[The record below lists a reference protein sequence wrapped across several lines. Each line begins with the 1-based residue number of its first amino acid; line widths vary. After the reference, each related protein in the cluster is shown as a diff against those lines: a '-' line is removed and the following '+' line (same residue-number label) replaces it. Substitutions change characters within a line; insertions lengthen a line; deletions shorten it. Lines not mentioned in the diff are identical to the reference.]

1 MNFPEPGREKFPSL
15 TPKVTRPVQ
24 GATQGN
30 SRHSAWR
37 TRIEENPA
45 MNPPLSGDGQR
56 AWRDVALIA
65 LCTLL
70 FAMASVHFDFGETL
84 SAWTQPREKYQ
95 LDELPGVLLV
105 IASGMAWFALRRTRD
120 ARMELARRRAAE
132 GELVAALSEIQR
144 LERANSKIS
153 EEERRHLARELHD
166 ELGQYLNAI
175 KLDAIDLRDHH
186 SAASADAQ
194 RRSTSIIAI
203 VDRLQA
209 TVGDMVRRLRPPG
222 LDELGLAAAIEDCID
237 GWRRRLPA
245 VHFDLH
251 VTDESADLGESR
263 NMALFRVIQEALT
276 NIAKHAQAR
285 HVAIRLDSGVPG
297 SPVHG
302 PIVLQVNDDG
312 VGVPAVAPRTG
323 AGLVGMRERIET
335 LGGVFEA
342 RNDVPRGFRIRATLP
357 SAAPIG

>member
-1 MNFPEPGREKFPSL
+1 
-15 TPKVTRPVQ
+15 
-24 GATQGN
+24 
-30 SRHSAWR
+30 
-37 TRIEENPA
+37 
-45 MNPPLSGDGQR
+45 
-56 AWRDVALIA
+56 
-65 LCTLL
+65 
-70 FAMASVHFDFGETL
+70 
-84 SAWTQPREKYQ
+84 
-95 LDELPGVLLV
+95 
-105 IASGMAWFALRRTRD
+105 MAWFAWRRTRE
-120 ARMELARRRAAE
+120 ARMALARRRAAE
-132 GELVAALSEIQR
+132 AELVAALSEIQR
-144 LERANSKIS
+144 LERANSRIQ
-153 EEERRHLARELHD
+153 EEERKRLARELHD

-175 KLDAIDLRDHH
+175 KLDAIVLRDHG
-186 SAASADAQ
+186 SAASAEAQ
-194 RRSTSIIAI
+194 RSAMAIIDI

-251 VTDESADLGESR
+251 VTDESADLGESH

-285 HVAIRLDSGVPG
+285 HVAIRLDSGTQG
-297 SPVHG
+297 SPAKG

-312 VGVPAVAPRTG
+312 VGVPAVVPRTG

-342 RNDVPRGFRIRATLP
+342 RNGVPRGFRITATLP
-357 SAAPIG
+357 SIAPVA